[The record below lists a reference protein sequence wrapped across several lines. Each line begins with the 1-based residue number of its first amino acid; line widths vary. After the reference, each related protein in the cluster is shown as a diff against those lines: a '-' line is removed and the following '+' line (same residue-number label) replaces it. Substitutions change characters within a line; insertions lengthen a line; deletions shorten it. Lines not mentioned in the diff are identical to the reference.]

1 MLLKSIVLSV
11 ITLNPSLPSYGPAKK
26 PINGARIQSSLMR
39 LMKQA
44 AVPGM
49 AIVVFK
55 DGDVTSKMNLG
66 VRNANTQER
75 VFDETVFEAASL
87 SKPVFAYLIFRLIDK
102 GQYDLDKPLAEY
114 MPIDLIEKSVLHHP
128 INEKGFDKEWFSQIT
143 ARMVLSHS
151 SGLPSASFERLLFK
165 PGSRFSYSPAGYIYL
180 QNVVEYLTTRS
191 LTQLAEELVFKPLG
205 MKRSSFVWKKDFES
219 SAAVGHN
226 ILGKTTGKMRK
237 RYLPV
242 SASSL
247 YTTAGDYAKF
257 IRAVLNGTGLKK
269 ETLTLMLSK
278 QIDVDENLGYG
289 NGLGIEFHDG
299 NKFIWQ
305 WGDFGIYK
313 NFVIINPVTGS
324 GILFLSNSE
333 NGMSFAQQL
342 LDMTLDLGQC
352 YSLDWLAYDRLDT
365 PRNTYIKIIREDG
378 YKEALRLLPRFKSEY
393 PEIFDEKGVEKL
405 AYTLLYADHPD
416 AAIEFFKV
424 NTQISKPTSRAF
436 RILADAYFYA
446 NNDLLARQNYQ
457 KALAIDENDRL
468 ASNALV
474 YIGLIEKSKDRS
486 AEELK
491 SILKKMRSNH
501 PQAFE
506 KEVFVKLGMT
516 LIESGRMKDALLVFR
531 SGDIL
536 YPNSSIILY
545 GIAHASMELGEF
557 DQALE
562 FSKRALALDGGNM
575 SALWIKSQVEN
586 R

>member
-1 MLLKSIVLSV
+1 MRLKSILLFV
-11 ITLNPSLPSYGPAKK
+11 IALGLLLPSYGLVKK
-26 PINGARIQSSLMR
+26 TINEAGIQSSLTR
-39 LMKQA
+39 LMKQTG
-44 AVPGM
+44 VPGM
-49 AIVVFK
+49 AIIVFK
-55 DGDVTSKMNLG
+55 DGEVTSKMNLG
-66 VRNANTQER
+66 VRNANTQEP
-75 VFDETVFEAASL
+75 VLDETVFEAGSL
-87 SKPVFAYLIFRLIDK
+87 SKPVFAYLVFRLIDRD
-102 GQYDLDKPLAEY
+102 QYDLDKPLVEY
-114 MPIDLIEKSVLHHP
+114 MPIDLIEKNVLHHP
-128 INEKGFDKEWFSQIT
+128 INEKGFGEEWFSQIT

-151 SGLPSASFERLLFK
+151 SGLPPVSFDRLLYK
-165 PGSRFSYSPAGYIYL
+165 PGSKFSYSPGGYVYL
-180 QNVVEYLTTRS
+180 QYVLEYLTKKS

-205 MKRSSFVWKKDFES
+205 MKRSSFIWEKNFES

-257 IRAVLNGTGLKK
+257 IGAVLNGSGMKK
-269 ETLTLMLSK
+269 EILTLMLSK
-278 QIDVDENLGYG
+278 QIDMDENLGYG
-289 NGLGIEFHDG
+289 NGFGIEFH
-299 NKFIWQ
+299 NSNRFIWQ

-313 NFVIINPVTGS
+313 NFVIISPVTGS

-352 YSLDWLAYDRLDT
+352 YSLNWLAYDRFDT
-365 PRNTYIKIIREDG
+365 PRNMYIQIIREDG
-378 YKEALRLLPRFKSEY
+378 YKEALRLLPKFRSEY
-393 PEIFDEKGVEKL
+393 PKIFDEKGIEKL

-416 AAIEFFKV
+416 AAIEFFKM
-424 NTQISKPTSRAF
+424 NTQGEKPTAKAF

-446 NNDLLARQNYQ
+446 NNDLLARQNYW
-457 KALAIDENDRL
+457 KALAIDGNDRF

-474 YIGLIEKSKDRS
+474 HIDLIEKFKDQS
-486 AEELK
+486 TDELK
-491 SILKKMRSNH
+491 SILKKLKNDH

-516 LIESGRMKDALLVFR
+516 LIESGRMKDALQIFR
-531 SGDIL
+531 LSDFL

-562 FSKRALALDGGNM
+562 FSRRALALDGGNM